1 MKTRLMMFAAV
12 IALFILSG
20 CSDSKESYVKDF
32 KKFIEKVEASGSDYT
47 EEDGRKPMRNSK
59 SLQVTAMRSSAPN

>member
-20 CSDSKESYVKDF
+20 CSDYQTESGLCD
-32 KKFIEKVEASGSDYT
+32 
-47 EEDGRKPMRNSK
+47 P
-59 SLQVTAMRSSAPN
+59 